1 MTDKELSDAIA
12 ATFSMCNTSNV
23 HSTGA
28 EIVTFEHLKAL
39 LAIQLER
46 AKVPHSEMPS
56 EWRAKQFE

>member
-1 MTDKELSDAIA
+1 MTDKELSDAITA
-12 ATFSMCNTSNV
+12 AFSMCNTSNV

-46 AKVPHSEMPS
+46 AKVSS
-56 EWRAKQFE
+56 SGLAALF